1 MSPKFM
7 DGKAFAKQLRS
18 EIEKQVKEFSIPV
31 GLGTILVGDDPGSI
45 AYVEGKH
52 RDCAEVGI
60 KSIRINLPVTASTDE
75 VIAAVGKLN
84 TDPLCT
90 GFIVQLPLPNS
101 IDVQKVLAAINPKKD
116 ADGLTPSNLGNLV
129 LGFNTITPCT
139 PLAIV
144 ALLEEYKVSLAG
156 QKVLIIGRGRTV
168 GRPLSILLSQKPY
181 NATVIL
187 AHSATTN
194 LAQLLQDA
202 DIVISAIG
210 IAHFI
215 KPEMIKKDAIV
226 VDVGISRLNNQLVGD
241 VDPRVIDV
249 ASLFAPM
256 PGGIGPMTRV
266 MLLRNLIKLAQDEK

>member
-75 VIAAVGKLN
+75 VIAAVSKLN

-187 AHSATTN
+187 AHSATAN

>member
-18 EIEKQVKEFSIPV
+18 EIEKQVKDFSIPV
-31 GLGTILVGDDPGSI
+31 GLGTILVGEDPGSI

-75 VIAAVGKLN
+75 VIAAVSKLN

>member
-1 MSPKFM
+1 
-7 DGKAFAKQLRS
+7 
-18 EIEKQVKEFSIPV
+18 
-31 GLGTILVGDDPGSI
+31 
-45 AYVEGKH
+45 
-52 RDCAEVGI
+52 
-60 KSIRINLPVTASTDE
+60 
-75 VIAAVGKLN
+75 
-84 TDPLCT
+84 
-90 GFIVQLPLPNS
+90 
-101 IDVQKVLAAINPKKD
+101 
-116 ADGLTPSNLGNLV
+116 
-129 LGFNTITPCT
+129 
-139 PLAIV
+139 V

>member
-18 EIEKQVKEFSIPV
+18 EIEKQVKDFSIPV

-75 VIAAVGKLN
+75 VIAAVSKLN

-266 MLLRNLIKLAQDEK
+266 MLLRNLIKLAQGEK